1 MTGNSLLDDI
11 DRQAPKL
18 LEAQRCPGLALA
30 LLDGEHTD
38 IRCYGLADVARGEPV
53 TEQTIFQV
61 CSISKAV
68 SAWGL
73 MRLADDGRIDLDAP
87 VESYLSRWKLPESD
101 FDHRQVTVRRLLS
114 HTAGLPVEGYMGIP
128 PGVPLPAIEGVLN
141 GRSPAM
147 DERQLAYARKWGFDP
162 ATKHQAI
169 RVLRTPGEAFSYSG
183 GGYVILDL
191 LIEEVTGLR
200 AAEYLDRFVL
210 SPLGLDHST
219 FETLD
224 PDHSGYAAPYD
235 ELGERLPRYRYSH
248 RTAGAM
254 TADIGDLAK
263 FVRAE
268 FDRPGID
275 VPGAGLLSADSFRA
289 MFEPVVFAERAG
301 GMDFH
306 IGLGHFLGEMAGHRL
321 VQHSGGSAGWRSIYF
336 VLPEA
341 GLGFAALINGS
352 GGNEV
357 WQALAQ
363 MWAAAI

>member
-1 MTGNSLLDDI
+1 MIASSLLNEI
-11 DRQAPKL
+11 DRRAPAL

-30 LLDGEHTD
+30 LLDGDRTEF
-38 IRCYGLADVARGEPV
+38 RCFGLADVARQEPV
-53 TEQTIFQV
+53 TEQTIFHV

-73 MRLADDGRIDLDAP
+73 MRLVDDGRIDLDAP
-87 VESYLSRWKLPESD
+87 VETYLRRWKLPPSP
-101 FDHRQVTVRRLLS
+101 FDHGQVTVRRLLS

-128 PGVPLPAIEGVLN
+128 PGVPLPAIEEVLN

-169 RVLRTPGEAFSYSG
+169 RVLRAPGEAFSYSG

-200 AAEYLDRFVL
+200 AAEYLDRSVL
-210 SPLGLDHST
+210 EPLGLRHST
-219 FETLD
+219 FETPD
-224 PDHSGYAAPYD
+224 PDGQGYAMPYD
-235 ELGERLPRYRYSH
+235 EEGAPLPRYRYSH

-254 TADIGDLAK
+254 TADIRDLAT

-268 FDRPGID
+268 FDRPGVD
-275 VPGAGLLSADSFRA
+275 VPGRGLIAPESFRA
-289 MFEPVVFAERAG
+289 LFEPVMFAERAG

-341 GLGFAALINGS
+341 GIGFAALINGS

-363 MWAAAI
+363 AWGASL